1 MCSAHDLFCVEQS
14 CPLVSAGPNSL
25 TRGTGVAGP
34 SHRSLELPEL
44 QASHT
49 GDFLQ
54 PDPSPLPR
62 GKAWGV
68 VVQMPSP
75 PGSTRT
81 PCSPL
86 QRTGHDSV
94 ANEEGADA
102 LLSERDCTHSV
113 HHEFLLREHLE
124 NNEMRKELN
133 CEGMLASFK
142 QTGSGLGLF
151 T

>member
-1 MCSAHDLFCVEQS
+1 MCSAHDPFCVEES
-14 CPLVSAGPNSL
+14 CPLVSAGPISL
-25 TRGTGVAGP
+25 TRGTGAAGP

-44 QASHT
+44 QASRT
-49 GDFLQ
+49 SGFLQ
-54 PDPSPLPR
+54 PGPSPLLR

-68 VVQMPSP
+68 VVQTPSP

-81 PCSPL
+81 LCSPL

-94 ANEEGADA
+94 ANEEGTDS
-102 LLSERDCTHSV
+102 LLSERDCTHSM

-124 NNEMRKELN
+124 NNETHKEVN